1 LNIRRTRYPA
11 GESKRKIKAVLVA
24 HYKEGVSL
32 TDLIKEVGL
41 EKSVV
46 IDHLNAMRKTNDVIK
61 ERGKRGRYY
70 LNHLDETTVPYLLGN
85 YSITHVFNKA
95 KHDKIIQN
103 VAQFTSGLDRTQA
116 VQMPGDWTTLQLLKL
131 SNKIGALIV
140 AYLIMGLDP
149 DNEFI
154 DRIMTRFP
162 SAKLDRDVV
171 VREWVND
178 CIRHMWGFLLLQIM
192 ECIKPVQERVHI
204 KRNERL
210 FYVDKDAINLATKS
224 YSKIYPDI
232 HNEIKD
238 VMHLLKNNYR

>member
-1 LNIRRTRYPA
+1 VL
-11 GESKRKIKAVLVA
+11 ESK
-24 HYKEGVSL
+24 
-32 TDLIKEVGL
+32 KEVYAPKSPDDL
-41 EKSVV
+41 EFNIILCESM
-46 IDHLNAMRKTNDVIK
+46 ISRW
-61 ERGKRGRYY
+61 R
-70 LNHLDETTVPYLLGN
+70 LL
-85 YSITHVFNKA
+85 IE
-95 KHDKIIQN
+95 
-103 VAQFTSGLDRTQA
+103 
-116 VQMPGDWTTLQLLKL
+116 VQKFWTTLQLLKL

-210 FYVDKDAINLATKS
+210 FYVDKDAINLATIS

-232 HNEIKD
+232 NNEIKD
-238 VMHLLKNNYR
+238 VMRLLKNNYR